1 MDWTAERVNSK
12 WTFREVEF
20 PSFIELG
27 DYDFITGGNGS
38 LSSANEYKATGSLE
52 VDGGLPNEVNM
63 LRVYYSCDNVLGES
77 SGLIPV
83 ATYFPSVPEPTSR
96 ATSNGQRVSGQVNC
110 VSTLSVL
117 KDRLLDEELP
127 IPKGS
132 DVIEICRGLIE
143 ECLLPYEIRSTS
155 DYRKGRDNK
164 YDEGTSYLEVIND
177 LLDLADFRAVYPNE
191 YGTIIVE
198 PRSDLMKG
206 ESVFTFERGENAI
219 HQRLIPFSKN
229 YRDTPTTII
238 GSYSAE
244 TFKIISTITNI
255 DPNSPSSIVNRGNR
269 RKDEYHQ
276 IDELNGSTEAEQIA
290 DAERRTLSILKSNSQ
305 DITHYE
311 LSHLFVPQVRPNRVI
326 TIKDQ
331 GVDFAGAVTNVTIN
345 FGTNAMCTTKARSVV
360 KYELLTEAHTE
371 LYGLWQAGSGE

>member
-1 MDWTAERVNSK
+1 MDWTAERINSK
-12 WTFREVEF
+12 WTFREVEW
-20 PSFIELG
+20 PSFRELD
-27 DYDFITGGNGS
+27 DYDFITGGSGS
-38 LSSANEYKATGSLE
+38 LSSSNEYKATGTLD
-52 VDGGLPNEVNM
+52 VDGGLPNEVNL

-83 ATYFPSVPEPTSR
+83 ATFFPSVPEPTSR
-96 ATSNGQRVSGQVNC
+96 ATSEGQRISGQVNC
-110 VSTLSVL
+110 VSTLSLL
-117 KDRLLDEELP
+117 KDKLLEAELP
-127 IPKGS
+127 IQKGD
-132 DVIEICRGLIE
+132 DVIPICTRLIE
-143 ECLLPYEIRSTS
+143 ECSLPYEVRSTS

-164 YDEGTSYLEVIND
+164 YDEGTPYLEVIND
-177 LLDLADFRAVYPNE
+177 LLDLADFRAVWPDE
-191 YGTIIVE
+191 YGTIIIE

-206 ESVFTFERGENAI
+206 ESVFTFERGEKAI

-269 RKDEYHQ
+269 RKDEFHQ
-276 IDELNGSTEAEQIA
+276 IDELSGDTEEEQIA
-290 DAERRTLSILKSNSQ
+290 EVERKTLSTLKSNSQ

-326 TIKDQ
+326 TIKDE
-331 GVDFAGAVTNVTIN
+331 GIDFAGAVTNVTIN

-360 KYELLTEAHTE
+360 KYELQTDAQTR
-371 LYGLWQAGSGE
+371 LYGVWQSGEEE